1 MASRDWS
8 ELSFTERIFTPI
20 ITSVQNLFLNFAPRA
35 ILKTIERQI
44 VLAGKQNV
52 WSREKVIFSWGMTI
66 AVAFSA
72 GLIIF
77 FTSNLLLIQRVAI
90 LLTLTAIDV
99 MLPASYMRRVILTE
113 LPPFLDLLSVSV
125 QAGLSFDASVDR
137 ILHRAK
143 GALSD
148 EFRQMQKDMR
158 LGLSKK
164 RSPARNGGQM

>member
-1 MASRDWS
+1 M
-8 ELSFTERIFTPI
+8 
-20 ITSVQNLFLNFAPRA
+20 
-35 ILKTIERQI
+35 KTIERQI